1 MQPNSMC
8 RLSYPPA
15 DLPIHIHLVIWINA
29 FCRSDPI
36 SGLYIK
42 EMDRLWLEL

>member
-1 MQPNSMC
+1 MQHISMYH
-8 RLSYPPA
+8 LSYPPA
-15 DLPIHIHLVIWINA
+15 DRPIHIHLVIWINA

-42 EMDRLWLEL
+42 EMDRL